1 MVCYHFFMLNVF
13 PDLLTYQMFA
23 PFMLRVVL
31 GLILV
36 NLGFLKFSGEKVRW
50 ENSFETLNLRPKEI
64 LVSIFGFIEIIG
76 GIALIAGFYTQIAA
90 LVFAVITF
98 IELYIEQRESSL
110 LKRDFV
116 FYLLLFVIALSLLF
130 TGAGF
135 FAFDL
140 PL

>member
-1 MVCYHFFMLNVF
+1 MLNVF
-13 PDLLTYQMFA
+13 PDLLTYQLLA
-23 PFMLRVVL
+23 PFILRVVL
-31 GLILV
+31 GLILL
-36 NLGFLKFSGEKVRW
+36 NLGYLKLGAEKTRW
-50 ENSFETLNLRPKEI
+50 ETSFETLRLQPKEV
-64 LVSIFGFIEIIG
+64 LVKLFGFIEILG
-76 GIALIAGFYTQIAA
+76 GIALIAGFYTQVAA

-98 IELYIEQRESSL
+98 IELYIEQKEAAL

-116 FYLLLFVIALSLLF
+116 FYLLLFAIALSLLL